1 MSDSAQRYRVVE
13 KLESGGMAE
22 VFRAESEGLQ
32 GFKKQVAIKRV
43 LPHLSE
49 KKKFI
54 SMFLDEARLS
64 AHLSHSN
71 CVQVFDIGVGDNA
84 YFIVMEFVD
93 GANLKA
99 IAESLRKAGRDF
111 PVEAAVFIAHEI
123 CKGLS
128 YAHELK
134 DPQGNDLFIVHR
146 DMSPPNVLVTKYG
159 EIKIVDFGLAKANSQ
174 LERSEPGI
182 IKGKF
187 SYLSPEAA
195 LGQEVDARTDIFAV
209 GIILWE
215 LLCGQRLFLGET
227 DFQTVKKVQQAVIP
241 PVSQFNKKVAP
252 ELERIVNKTL
262 ARDPSNRYQTAR
274 DLGRDLSKYMFALA
288 KPVSSFEIESLVQGA
303 MKERQRVRPQQHS
316 IIDKLI
322 EEALLEF
329 TSLKEDEIPGEG
341 EQKKLDERAMRGP
354 APLNLG
360 DFEDPSQWMSEIA
373 ITDKNAPA
381 RADALRNS
389 IPDGAFE
396 EGNLSAL
403 EEDEEPL
410 RPSNPGSSPHTSS
423 APPPPVYL
431 GGGMGGAMGTDP
443 TAPMQMPGSQGMGS
457 QGMGSQGMGM
467 GMMGAPPQSP
477 PHGHP
482 FAIQSPL
489 GSHSSS
495 MPPALA
501 PSSSPSA
508 RPLPPV
514 NVRTAEKKGLGAAV
528 GAVVVLAAAAAVALA
543 WFTHLIPH
551 H

>member
-1 MSDSAQRYRVVE
+1 MTEAQQQRYRVVE

-64 AHLSHSN
+64 AQLTHSN

-84 YFIVMEFVD
+84 YFIVMEYVD

-99 IAESLRKAGRDF
+99 IAESLRKNGKEF
-111 PVEAAVFIAHEI
+111 PVQPAALIALEI

-128 YAHELK
+128 YAHELR
-134 DPQGNDLFIVHR
+134 DPNGVDLKIVHR

-215 LLCGQRLFLGET
+215 LLAGQRLFLGET
-227 DFQTVKKVQQAVIP
+227 DFQTVKKVQQAVVP
-241 PVSQFNKKVAP
+241 PISQINKNVPP
-252 ELERIVNKTL
+252 ELEKIITRTL
-262 ARDPSNRYQTAR
+262 ARDPNVRYQTAR
-274 DLGRDLSKYMFALA
+274 ELGVDLNKFMFKSGQAVSTFDIATLVAVAMRDRARM
-288 KPVSSFEIESLVQGA
+288 
-303 MKERQRVRPQQHS
+303 RPQQGS

-329 TSLKEDEIPGEG
+329 TSLKEEAGG
-341 EQKKLDERAMRGP
+341 SSSQSRRANLP
-354 APLNLG
+354 SSSPLNPDQFVDPTNWANEISIGDLG
-360 DFEDPSQWMSEIA
+360 RPKDL
-373 ITDKNAPA
+373 
-381 RADALRNS
+381 LRGS
-389 IPDGAFE
+389 LPVE
-396 EGNLSAL
+396 SLEGNLSAL
-403 EEDEEPL
+403 EDAEP
-410 RPSNPGSSPHTSS
+410 SSPGRPAS
-423 APPPPVYL
+423 PVPL
-431 GGGMGGAMGTDP
+431 SPMPGRP
-443 TAPMQMPGSQGMGS
+443 VLPAPM
-457 QGMGSQGMGM
+457 
-467 GMMGAPPQSP
+467 
-477 PHGHP
+477 
-482 FAIQSPL
+482 
-489 GSHSSS
+489 
-495 MPPALA
+495 
-501 PSSSPSA
+501 
-508 RPLPPV
+508 
-514 NVRTAEKKGLGAAV
+514 
-528 GAVVVLAAAAAVALA
+528 AAAAARAGGPINAKAIADAAPRKMGAVVGALVFVATAAAFAVA
-543 WFTHLIPH
+543 WFAHWIPH